1 MRLRRSLLLSVSL
14 TAALAA
20 SALSVALFWSRA
32 VATDQRQATS
42 RLTDRELWKLSTD
55 LSEQDGTFHS
65 ENLLS
70 NEGRFQYVLPTLDK
84 SAVQG
89 RAYLGVGSEQNFT
102 YIVATRPA
110 MAFIVDI
117 RRGNLLL
124 HLTYKAL
131 FELSSD
137 RAEFVSKLFS
147 RPRPGGLSTT
157 STAQQIFDAYASAE
171 PSRALHDRNL
181 KAIKAHLTTTHGFG
195 LTANDLEGID
205 FVYGAWFEGGPEM
218 RYQLTNGFGG
228 GGFGGGGFG
237 GGFGGRRGGP
247 GGMPS
252 YAELMTA
259 DDGTGHARSYLATE
273 ENYRYMRDFETR
285 NLLVPV
291 VGDFGGPKAL
301 RAVASYLK
309 QKALVVS
316 TFYASNVEQYLY
328 QNGIWDRFCGSA
340 ATLPLDAKSL
350 LIRSRR
356 GGFRGAG
363 PGGGPGPRGMFSSD
377 AVPLQ
382 PEVITCTAR

>member
-1 MRLRRSLLLSVSL
+1 MRLRRGLLTSLSL
-14 TAALAA
+14 TAVLAA
-20 SALSVALFWSRA
+20 SALSVPLLWSRA
-32 VATDQRQATS
+32 AATVQRQAAS
-42 RLTDRELWKLSTD
+42 RLTDLELWRLSTD
-55 LSEQDGTFHS
+55 FSEQDGTFHS

-84 SAVQG
+84 SAVRG

-131 FELSSD
+131 FELSND

-147 RPRPGGLSTT
+147 RPRPGGLSAT
-157 STAQQIFDAYASAE
+157 STAQQIFDAYATAE
-171 PSRALHDRNL
+171 PNRALRDQNL
-181 KAIKAHLTTTHGFG
+181 KAIKAHLTTKHGFG

-205 FVYGAWFEGGPEM
+205 FVFGAWFEGGPEL
-218 RYQLTNGFGG
+218 RYQLTNGFG
-228 GGFGGGGFG
+228 G

-252 YAELMTA
+252 YAELMTT

-273 ENYRYMRDFETR
+273 ENYRFMKDFETR

-301 RAVASYLK
+301 RAVASYLR

-328 QNGIWDRFCGSA
+328 QNGIWDRFCASA

-350 LIRSRR
+350 LIRSQR

-363 PGGGPGPRGMFSSD
+363 PGGGPGPRGMFSSN

-382 PEVITCTAR
+382 PEVNTCTAR